1 MQLNAVGK
9 EKQDRF
15 KNYMEKT
22 YKKTA
27 SLMANS
33 CKAVRCVHYVPCHV
47 CLHVYLCMLE
57 DVSRTCFNNFDKQT
71 QHVIL
76 TIRTNTLLWQ
86 YSCTYSISLLLLLSS
101 RCGTSACN
109 YMPSLAAS
117 PYCS

>member
-33 CKAVRCVHYVPCHV
+33 CKAVRHV
-47 CLHVYLCMLE
+47 LCYSLLYLLVLYLCFVYVMRCLE
-57 DVSRTCFNNFDKQT
+57 HMFSK
-71 QHVIL
+71 L
-76 TIRTNTLLWQ
+76 
-86 YSCTYSISLLLLLSS
+86 
-101 RCGTSACN
+101 GEE
-109 YMPSLAAS
+109 M
-117 PYCS
+117 